1 MRMFD
6 GEPTMRDVRRE
17 HTHDEV
23 LPYLQLLLN
32 AAYQWRLGIDYK
44 FPRTLNYREIH
55 DMAAMANLTPQEL
68 DAYIKRLE
76 RRCMWTFRRYIA
88 AAYPAR

>member
-17 HTHDEV
+17 HISVDV

-32 AAYQWRLGIDYK
+32 AAYQWRLGIDYT
-44 FPRTLNYREIH
+44 FPRKLNPTEFR
-55 DMAAMANLTPQEL
+55 DMVAMTNLTPQEL

-76 RRCMWTFRRYIA
+76 RRCTWAFRRYIA